1 MDSLRK
7 RLPRSRFGEWQ
18 PSPGRDP
25 VALLAE
31 QEKSRLLELIAL
43 RHERMAASAF
53 AFYRGSAV
61 VMAADL
67 ASLPVTGITVQ
78 ACGDAH
84 IANFGFFATPER
96 RVVYDLNDFD
106 ETLPGPWEWDVLRLA
121 ASIALAAR
129 ARSFPAN
136 AEHQSVLAGVRAYR
150 EAMAYFTTLSP
161 LEVFYQR
168 VDVKR
173 VIRETPLHRRVLRRI
188 FDRARRRTAQRA
200 LPKLTRGSPP
210 QFVDQPPTFRRL
222 RMDEEG
228 GQIAREAHARYL
240 ETLPAHVRMLR
251 DRYKLHD
258 VALKVVG
265 VGSVGTACF
274 VSLSLTDQ
282 GESLLLQIKEAQA
295 SVLEG
300 YTKPSEFTNHG
311 ERVVIGQRILQA
323 AADIFLGWFT
333 LGGRD
338 YYVRQLRDMK
348 TSANLDIVTAPQLEF
363 MAEYCGWTLARG
375 HARSGDPHAIAAYL
389 GSSERFDLSAARFA
403 QTYANLAEADHARYV
418 EAPKLSLRVIDRSL
432 SDVGTSS

>member
-1 MDSLRK
+1 LDSLRK
-7 RLPRSRFGEWQ
+7 RVPRSSFGEWQ
-18 PSPGRDP
+18 PPPGRDP
-25 VALLAE
+25 IGLLAE
-31 QEKSRLLELIAL
+31 QEKSRLLELVAL
-43 RHERMAASAF
+43 RHERMAASPF
-53 AFYRGSAV
+53 ALYRGSAV

-78 ACGDAH
+78 TCGDAH
-84 IANFGFFATPER
+84 IANFGLFATPER
-96 RVVYDLNDFD
+96 RVIYDLNDFD

-136 AEHQSVLAGVRAYR
+136 AHQRAVLAGVRAYR

-173 VIRETPLHRRVLRRI
+173 VIRETPLHRRVLRRV
-188 FDRARRRTAQRA
+188 FNRARRRTAQSA
-200 LPKLTRGSPP
+200 LPKLTRGVPP

-222 RMDEEG
+222 RLDEEG
-228 GQIAREAHARYL
+228 GQVAREAHARYL

-282 GESLLLQIKEAQA
+282 GEPLLLQIKEAQA
-295 SVLEG
+295 SVLEA
-300 YTKPSEFTNHG
+300 YTKPSEFKNHG

-333 LGGRD
+333 LGDRD

-348 TSANLDIVTAPQLEF
+348 TSANLDIVTGPQLEF

-389 GSSERFDLSAARFA
+389 GSSDRFDLSVARFA

-418 EAPKLSLRVIDRSL
+418 ETPKLSLRIADRTL
-432 SDVGTSS
+432 SGIAAIS